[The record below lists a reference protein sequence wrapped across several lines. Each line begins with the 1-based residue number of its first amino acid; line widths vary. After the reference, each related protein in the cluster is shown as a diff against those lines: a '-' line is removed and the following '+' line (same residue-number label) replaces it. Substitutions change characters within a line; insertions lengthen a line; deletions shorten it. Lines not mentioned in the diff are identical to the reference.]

1 MPKKI
6 IDAVNDSKGNVKAVL
21 LEGNTTF
28 TPKDTAIRMA
38 DRGQIANAHV
48 VRRENA
54 APHLRTNA
62 DGQKRNNLDDM
73 ADD

>member
-6 IDAVNDSKGNVKAVL
+6 IDAVNDARGNVKAVL
-21 LEGNTTF
+21 FEGNTTF
-28 TPKDTAIRMA
+28 TPKEAAIRMA
-38 DRGQIANAHV
+38 ERGQIANAHV

-54 APHLRTNA
+54 APHLRTNP

-73 ADD
+73 AED